1 MNTRKI
7 YIWSSFVLGALL
19 VLLAVGTLF
28 DQKVS
33 EILYFRDNAFGK
45 IYEAIGKM
53 PAFVI
58 AVFACFALGEGA
70 NKVEK
75 KQVKRFFF
83 YICGYLAGILA
94 FIDLGEM
101 ITGST
106 KMALAIGAVLSIPLA
121 LIAYSTMKKVKEEE
135 FAMLRKWALVALFS
149 VAVIGVMVFVLK
161 TIWGRAR
168 YVDTQTGDAVFSP
181 WYKLVRVDGDSFPS
195 GHAAFGG
202 TLFLLLPLCGIS
214 EKFRGRE
221 KEIFAVA
228 SIFVAVVMIARIT
241 DGHHYLSDVTVGL
254 GVAYVVQLAVMM
266 IAYGK
271 KMDKMQFDAD
281 NKLERLLN
289 AVF

>member
-1 MNTRKI
+1 MNSRKI
-7 YIWSSFVLGALL
+7 YVWSSLVLGALL

-58 AVFACFALGEGA
+58 ATFACFTLGEGA
-70 NKVEK
+70 NKTEK

-94 FIDLGEM
+94 FMDLGEM

-106 KMALAIGAVLSIPLA
+106 KIALAIGAALSMPLS
-121 LIAYSTMKKVKEEE
+121 LIAYQTMKNVNEKE
-135 FAMLRKWALVALFS
+135 FAALKKWALVALFA
-149 VAVIGVMVFVLK
+149 VAVTGVAVFALK
-161 TIWGRAR
+161 TVWGRAR
-168 YVDTQTGDAVFSP
+168 YVDTQRGDALFSP

-195 GHAAFGG
+195 GHSAFGG

-214 EKFRGRE
+214 AKFKGRE

-228 SIFVAVVMIARIT
+228 TVFVAVVMIARVS

-254 GVAYVVQLAVMM
+254 GVAFVVELAVMI

-271 KMDKMQFDAD
+271 KMDKMQFNVD